1 MIRMFQHLKA
11 AAERFRRSEDG
22 NGTIEFVLVLPAF
35 MLLFTSAYE
44 GGVLSTRH
52 VMLERG
58 LDSTVRDVRIGR
70 LFSPGANSEDQ
81 HELLSQRICDY
92 ASIIPDCM
100 DNIRLEMIPNDLRNW
115 VPPSTNVS
123 CVDRAETGDP
133 VLNLTGGG
141 NNELMI
147 LRACVLFD
155 PMIPTTGLGKAIPKE
170 SGGAYGLVATSSYVM
185 EPFQQ

>member
-1 MIRMFQHLKA
+1 MMSLMKRIASGLRTFG
-11 AAERFRRSEDG
+11 RSEDG
-22 NGTIEFVLVLPAF
+22 NGTIEFVLVLPGF
-35 MLLFTSAYE
+35 FLLFTAAYE

-58 LDSTVRDVRIGR
+58 LDTAVREVRIGR
-70 LFSPGANSEDQ
+70 ILSPT
-81 HELLSQRICDY
+81 HETLTQRICDY

-100 DNIRLEMIPNDLRNW
+100 TNIRLEMIPNDPRNW
-115 VPPSTNVS
+115 ADPNDEVA
-123 CVDRAETGDP
+123 CVDREEEGDP
-133 VLNLTGGG
+133 VLNFTNGG

-155 PMIPTTGLGKAIPKE
+155 PMIPTTGLGKHIPKE

-185 EPFQQ
+185 EPFLR